1 MSEFGFLFRFS
12 HGVSDLAILRC
23 LCQLHAIMTKRRN
36 RCLDLTRFDSVARTC
51 LLVLFA
57 VLSILAVSGRGAA
70 SANMDTTAKAAI
82 VKDMTSGTILMEK
95 NPDVRL
101 PPASMSKL
109 MTLYL
114 LFDALKDKRVSLQ
127 TRFQVSRKAAEMG
140 GSKMFLREGETVTVD
155 DLIRGVIVQ
164 SGNDACI
171 AIAENLA
178 GTEEAFVRFMNLQG
192 EAMGLETS
200 TFANSTGWPHP
211 HHLMSAMDL
220 ITLAERII
228 ADFPE
233 YYGYF
238 KEPSFT
244 WGGITQNNRNP
255 LLGLDAYVDGL
266 KTGHTNEAGYGLVG
280 SADNG
285 VRRILFVV
293 SGLESESERRRESLR
308 LVNWAFREFSII
320 KVFEHN
326 SRIAKARVSLGTTRE
341 VGLVSATDLFV
352 TSPFWAKDDMKI
364 TLKYREPLE
373 APLEK
378 GSHVADL
385 VVEFPGFPQTTYPLR
400 AESSVE
406 RGGVVSRILA
416 VFEILW
422 IRLYSLVPG
431 MS

>member
-1 MSEFGFLFRFS
+1 
-12 HGVSDLAILRC
+12 
-23 LCQLHAIMTKRRN
+23 MTKRRN

-228 ADFPE
+228 ADFPD
-233 YYGYF
+233 Y
-238 KEPSFT
+238 
-244 WGGITQNNRNP
+244 
-255 LLGLDAYVDGL
+255 
-266 KTGHTNEAGYGLVG
+266 
-280 SADNG
+280 
-285 VRRILFVV
+285 
-293 SGLESESERRRESLR
+293 
-308 LVNWAFREFSII
+308 
-320 KVFEHN
+320 
-326 SRIAKARVSLGTTRE
+326 
-341 VGLVSATDLFV
+341 
-352 TSPFWAKDDMKI
+352 
-364 TLKYREPLE
+364 
-373 APLEK
+373 
-378 GSHVADL
+378 
-385 VVEFPGFPQTTYPLR
+385 
-400 AESSVE
+400 
-406 RGGVVSRILA
+406 
-416 VFEILW
+416 
-422 IRLYSLVPG
+422 
-431 MS
+431 